1 MLGVR
6 LSPDLEK
13 RLAAVAKKS
22 GRSKSY
28 IARKAIEEK
37 IEDMEDLAAAI
48 AALEDP
54 GENIPWEE
62 VKKRLDLYN

>member
-54 GENIPWEE
+54 GENISMQEMMR
-62 VKKRLDLYN
+62 RLGVED